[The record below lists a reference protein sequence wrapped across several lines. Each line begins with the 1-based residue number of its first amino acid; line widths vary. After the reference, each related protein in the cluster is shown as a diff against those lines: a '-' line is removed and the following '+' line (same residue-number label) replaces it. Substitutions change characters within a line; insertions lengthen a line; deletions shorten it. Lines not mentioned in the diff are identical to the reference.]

1 MKYELIYII
10 DTAVEEEAR
19 KALITRFNELIQSN
33 GGQVEKVDEW
43 GKRHL
48 AYTIDYKTEGY
59 YVMVTFDAESALPR
73 ELERNLENSED
84 VIRYLVTRVEEKRSN
99 VKPRAQQPVRS
110 FAPQRPVEGSA
121 QRQEVIVPATPAQDE
136 PTAQ

>member
-10 DTAVEEEAR
+10 DTTVEEEAR
-19 KALITRFNELIQSN
+19 KALIERFNEVIQSN

-43 GKRHL
+43 GKRQL

-59 YVMVTFDAESALPR
+59 YVLVTFTADSTLPR
-73 ELERNLENSED
+73 ELERNLEISED
-84 VIRYLVTRVEEKRSN
+84 IIRYLVTRVEEKRSN

-110 FAPQRPVEGSA
+110 FAAPQQAEEAESEQGAGEEASEDSA
-121 QRQEVIVPATPAQDE
+121 E
-136 PTAQ
+136 

>member
-110 FAPQRPVEGSA
+110 FAPQRPVEGSV